1 MASATFN
8 VVPTATVT
16 ALGGGTI
23 IEVGNRHPARRA
35 AVLVMTLP
43 AYVFRT
49 LDGTLRRVIRV
60 AAVAAV
66 GAARVPEPGMR
77 RPHERREIIALTKD
91 RWH

>member
-8 VVPTATVT
+8 VVPTVTVT

-35 AVLVMTLP
+35 AVLVTMLL
-43 AYVFRT
+43 AYVFRM

-60 AAVAAV
+60 AAVVAV

-77 RPHERREIIALTKD
+77 RPHECCEILALTKD
-91 RWH
+91 SWS